1 MTQLSC
7 RYLTPSSSCLTRV
20 LICSSTGT
28 AERNDYTFWCQYD
41 EKTSGI
47 LGCPGAAETTAAEYS
62 CRYLT
67 PSSSCLTS
75 ILICS
80 GTGAAEKG
88 KGREGKGREGKGKKE
103 ETAKVPLVTCD
114 AFPQTNKTKTEGG
127 GGDGNSLNVSTN
139 IDMLLLVKRAT

>member
-1 MTQLSC
+1 MTQL
-7 RYLTPSSSCLTRV
+7 
-20 LICSSTGT
+20 
-28 AERNDYTFWCQYD
+28 
-41 EKTSGI
+41 
-47 LGCPGAAETTAAEYS
+47 S

-103 ETAKVPLVTCD
+103 ETAKVPLVTFD
-114 AFPQTNKTKTEGG
+114 AFPQTNKTKTER

>member
-1 MTQLSC
+1 MSC

-41 EKTSGI
+41 EKISGI

-62 CRYLT
+62 CRHLT

-75 ILICS
+75 VLICS

-88 KGREGKGREGKGKKE
+88 KGREGKGKGREGKERRLQKC
-103 ETAKVPLVTCD
+103 PW
-114 AFPQTNKTKTEGG
+114 
-127 GGDGNSLNVSTN
+127 
-139 IDMLLLVKRAT
+139 